1 MGGEKIEKPPYKPLT
16 MQEVNDKKNTNGYN
30 VVSTFSGAGGSCI
43 GLKLAGF
50 NINYA
55 VEFIPEAQKTYQ
67 LNHTD
72 TYLDKRD
79 IRQIKGKEILNK
91 IGLKKGELD
100 LFEGS
105 PPCSGFS
112 QCGIGTDGWNTIKN
126 YSDTK
131 QRVDDLFFEFIRL
144 INETRPKMI
153 LAENVPSLAT
163 GKNKGML
170 KLFINE
176 FKKIGYT
183 IKMKVLDASYLDV
196 PQKRK
201 RLIFIGKRDDL
212 NININFPKP
221 KKYNYIT
228 KDALPNFKKNKTP
241 KSEYV
246 LMKKETLGRELLDY
260 AIKHHLK
267 NLKEPYKILKN
278 KEGYYTHRVL
288 FEEDICHTL
297 IQGSYSYFGYY
308 PRTLS
313 IFEGKRLHTFP
324 DDFKLTG
331 NYDRQ
336 WERIA
341 RSVPPRMYEAVG
353 KCIKQSLDDYN
364 DRKN

>member
-1 MGGEKIEKPPYKPLT
+1 MKKPQFKPLT
-16 MQEVNDKKNTNGYN
+16 MEEVNKKKNTNGYN
-30 VVSTFSGAGGSCI
+30 VVSTFSGAGGSCL

-55 VEFIPEAQKTYQ
+55 VEFIPEAQKTYS
-67 LNHTD
+67 LNHPD

-79 IRQIKGKEILNK
+79 IRQIKGKEILHT

-112 QCGIGTDGWNTIKN
+112 QCGIGTNGWNTVKS

-144 INETRPKMI
+144 IDEVRPKMI
-153 LAENVPSLAT
+153 LAENVPALAT
-163 GKNKGML
+163 GKNKGIL
-170 KLFINE
+170 KLIVNE

-201 RLIFIGKRDDL
+201 RLIFIGKREDL
-212 NININFPKP
+212 PIKITFPKP
-221 KKYNYIT
+221 KKYQYIV
-228 KDALPNFKKNKTP
+228 KDALPNFKENLKP
-241 KSEYV
+241 SSEYI
-246 LMKKETLGRELLDY
+246 LMKKGTLGRTLLDY

-267 NLKEPYKILKN
+267 NLKEPYKILKH
-278 KEGYYTHRVL
+278 KDGYFTHRVL

-297 IQGSYSYFGYY
+297 IQGSYSYYGYY

-313 IFEGKRLHTFP
+313 IFEGLRLHTFP
-324 DDFKLTG
+324 DDFKLVG

-341 RSVPPRMYEAVG
+341 RSVPPKMYEAVG
-353 KCIKQSLDDYN
+353 LKIKKSLDDYN
-364 DRKN
+364 DRTN